1 MTCIEK
7 GLVALGVKGNIV
19 NTRDTYTKPGLNFS
33 DNGKLFFITD
43 RSEDFSPDEDLKW
56 VTEKIHYYLLRL
68 LEESDCEIE
77 EDVELVSSE
86 IGRFNAMVSE
96 YQNNLASLTTRQQNI
111 LTEFTAKLSDFNSKW
126 DTMLKIWTQKVQ
138 SYTTE
143 MQLLKSDITDLQNQ
157 YNQSFYTKSVEE
169 EKDKQE

>member
-1 MTCIEK
+1 MKVWKE
-7 GLVALGVKGNIV
+7 LYPSEVAPIV
-19 NTRDTYTKPGLNFS
+19 PDFPTDAPGFTDNEFNLDYSFGDEASNMSQLFS
-33 DNGKLFFITD
+33 NVWNRIQ
-43 RSEDFSPDEDLKW
+43 
-56 VTEKIHYYLLRL
+56 
-68 LEESDCEIE
+68 IE

-157 YNQSFYTKSVEE
+157 YNQSFYPKSVEE